1 MSHRV
6 AIALSGGVDSL
17 VSASILKDEGHE
29 VFGVHFITRGGK
41 PPDVDIGE
49 DAEIETASSVIN
61 GPLGRAAETLGIELY
76 ALDLKEAFTESV
88 VRPFVLEY
96 ARGRTPNP
104 CVACNRDI
112 KFGALLEKVT
122 ELGATHLATGHY
134 AGIVVDAQG
143 RPSLVKGADA
153 SKDQSYFLAMVK
165 KQALGHILF
174 PLARL
179 TKDKVR
185 EMARARSLSGIVRS
199 ESQDVCFAPG
209 GDYRKILA
217 DWGMAGGPG
226 PITDAKGRVLGTHS
240 GLFSYT
246 VGQRRGMGV
255 AADRP
260 LYVLRLEP
268 GENRLVV
275 GYEEEVPALSATV
288 SLINWIE
295 PAPLSPIR
303 VLARVRY
310 RSRPCGALLTPTGET
325 NARLDF
331 DHPVKALSPG
341 QTAVFY
347 SGDVVLGGGIID

>member
-1 MSHRV
+1 MSLRV

-29 VFGVHFITRGGK
+29 VFGVHFITRGGR
-41 PPDVDIGE
+41 PPD
-49 DAEIETASSVIN
+49 DATDEGGGTESPVLD
-61 GPLGRAAETLGIELY
+61 GPLGRAAETLGIELF

-112 KFGALLEKVT
+112 KFGALLEKVA

-134 AGIVVDAQG
+134 AGIVNGPDSG
-143 RPSLVKGADA
+143 PRLVKGADA
-153 SKDQSYFLAMVK
+153 SKDQSYFLSMVK
-165 KQALGHILF
+165 KSALGRVLF

-179 TKDKVR
+179 TKDRVR
-185 EMARARSLSGIVRS
+185 EIARERGLSGFVKS

-217 DWGMAGGPG
+217 DWGVAGCPG
-226 PITDAKGRVLGTHS
+226 PIVDTKGRVLGTHS

-275 GYEEEVPALSATV
+275 GYEEDVPAFSASV

-295 PAPLSPIR
+295 PAPVSPIR
-303 VLARVRY
+303 VMARVRY

-325 NARLDF
+325 CARLDF
-331 DHPVKALSPG
+331 DHPVKAVSPG

-347 SGDVVLGGGIID
+347 CEETVLGGGILD